1 MVSDWQVKVHK
12 DVLKKQIPLLK
23 SIGLISDYE
32 DIIGILKK
40 NPYENIRSRE
50 KLNPRNKQIFSMRI
64 NSKHRV
70 VYTIEKEKHLV
81 KVWSAWSHYEKRMP
95 K

>member
-1 MVSDWQVKVHK
+1 MDADWQVKVHK
-12 DVLKKQIPLLK
+12 EVLKKQLPLLK
-23 SIGLISDYE
+23 AVGLLADYE
-32 DIIGILKK
+32 DIISILKK

-50 KLNPRNKQIFSMRI
+50 KLNPRNKQIFSMRV

-70 VYTIEKEKHLV
+70 VYTIEKENHVV
-81 KVWSAWSHYEKRMP
+81 KVWSAWSHYEKGIP

>member
-1 MVSDWQVKVHK
+1 MEADWQVKVHK

-23 SIGLISDYE
+23 STGLISDYE
-32 DIIGILKK
+32 DIISTLKK

-81 KVWSAWSHYEKRMP
+81 KIWSAWSHYEKGMP

>member
-1 MVSDWQVKVHK
+1 MANSWVIKAHK
-12 DVLKKQIPLLK
+12 DVTKKQVPLLR
-23 SIGLISDYE
+23 SAGLYDDYQ
-32 DIIGILKK
+32 DVINILRE

-70 VYTIEKEKHLV
+70 VYTIDKDNHVV
-81 KVWSAWSHYEKRMP
+81 KVWSAWSHYENGMP

>member
-1 MVSDWQVKVHK
+1 MVSEWQVKVHK
-12 DVLKKQIPLLK
+12 DVLKKQIPLLR
-23 SIGLISDYE
+23 SVGLISDYE
-32 DIIGILKK
+32 DIIDILKK

-64 NSKHRV
+64 KSKHRV
-70 VYTIEKEKHLV
+70 VYTIEKEKRLV
-81 KVWSAWSHYEKRMP
+81 KVWSAWSHYEKGIP

>member
-1 MVSDWQVKVHK
+1 MAVDWQVKVHK

-23 SIGLISDYE
+23 ASGLFDDYE
-32 DIIGILKK
+32 DIICTLKS

-50 KLNPRNKQIFSMRI
+50 KLNPRNKEIFSMRI

-70 VYTIEKEKHLV
+70 VYTIEKEQHLV
-81 KVWSAWSHYEKRMP
+81 KVWSAWSHYEKGIP